1 MTKDLTCTV
10 NMYTYMT
17 VAELNLQQQML
28 QKVIRMTKM
37 L

>member
-1 MTKDLTCTV
+1 MTKDLTC
-10 NMYTYMT
+10 MYTYMT